1 MEPYNVVFFGNV
13 DLAQISLY
21 LFWAFFA
28 CLVIYLQREN
38 MREGYPLEDEE
49 GALSANQGPYGEP
62 SATKTFKLPHGQ
74 GNITV
79 PDRKD
84 SRKLALK
91 RDNMAG
97 GGPFSPTGNPMTD
110 GVGAAAWAERRD
122 TPELD
127 GHGKPKIVPMR
138 TLKKF
143 EVSAGRD
150 PRGMNV
156 VSADKKVVGTISD
169 LWVDAPEQLVR
180 YLEVELK
187 DKSSCLLPMPLALI
201 KGDGVHV
208 DSLFGKHFPK
218 VPRTKAQTKITM
230 LEEEKI
236 SAYYSGGKL
245 YASYDRMVSAF

>member
-1 MEPYNVVFFGNV
+1 MC
-13 DLAQISLY
+13 I
-21 LFWAFFA
+21 
-28 CLVIYLQREN
+28 R
-38 MREGYPLEDEE
+38 
-49 GALSANQGPYGEP
+49 
-62 SATKTFKLPHGQ
+62 
-74 GNITV
+74 
-79 PDRKD
+79 D
-84 SRKLALK
+84 S
-91 RDNMAG
+91 
-97 GGPFSPTGNPMTD
+97 
-110 GVGAAAWAERRD
+110 
-122 TPELD
+122 
-127 GHGKPKIVPMR
+127 
-138 TLKKF
+138 
-143 EVSAGRD
+143 

-169 LWVDAPEQLVR
+169 LWVDVPEQLVR

-218 VPRTKAQTKITM
+218 VPRTKAQTKVTM